1 MTPSRIFLL
10 RAYGDFAIA
19 LNAITKSN
27 ESSKIEIIASKH
39 LQPLFIAISEKI
51 NLTNL
56 NIQFIDFGIQS
67 SLLNFFTNKNFIKF
81 STLKQMFKIKKFLNL
96 NKNIEGVD
104 FIEQKNKL
112 ILFQTILAHRFSYIL
127 KGNNIYKEWSEFL
140 DSTNIVNNKIKKVN
154 FGDNILI
161 LPDARLKKRNIP
173 ETFLKQI
180 VESLKNEGFKVNI
193 AFFNKK
199 STTNFYYTNFKDL
212 VALIEAADFVIGC
225 DSLPIHLC
233 ALFKKPHFILYPNNG
248 KKNFFTPFALEKKYY
263 CTFDEPFPKLLS

>member
-1 MTPSRIFLL
+1 ML
-10 RAYGDFAIA
+10 RAYGDFVIA
-19 LNAITKSN
+19 LNAITNSN

-51 NLTNL
+51 NLTDL

-81 STLKQMFKIKKFLNL
+81 STILQLFKIKKFLNL
-96 NKNIEGVD
+96 NKNSQFVD
-104 FIEQKNKL
+104 FIEQNNKL
-112 ILFQTILAHRFSYIL
+112 ILFQTLLLHNFKYIL
-127 KGNNIYKEWSEFL
+127 KGNNIYKEWDEFL
-140 DSTNIVNNKIKKVN
+140 NSKNKVNNYIKN
-154 FGDNILI
+154 LNLGDNILI

-173 ETFLKQI
+173 ETFLSQI
-180 VESLKNEGFKVNI
+180 VTSLKNDKFKVDI

-199 STTNFYYTNFKDL
+199 STTNFHYTNFNDL
-212 VALIEAADFVIGC
+212 VSLIEASDFVIGC

-233 ALFKKPHFILYPNNG
+233 ALFKKPHFILYPKNG

-263 CTFDEPFPKLLS
+263 CTFDETFPKLLS